1 MPARD
6 SLPRERRS
14 LALGGEHV
22 EYLLVRRR
30 GRRGVGLQVDS
41 DGLTV
46 NAPLSVPVARIEKMV
61 ADSQSWV
68 LRKLEVWRERQ
79 VPEQRWDD
87 GASIPWF
94 GGSLT
99 LRLETGSDSHA
110 VKGPDCIEYG
120 NGELRVRVTQPGAE
134 NVKRAVVA
142 WYRRAALAHLA
153 HRAFVIA
160 RVAGIAP
167 PRVMI
172 SSAMGRWGSCNSKRE
187 VRLSWRLVKARP
199 ELIDYVVAHELAH
212 LVHMNHS
219 KAFWAEVGRLCP
231 DYRRLRDELEA
242 GDHLHR
248 SF

>member
-1 MPARD
+1 MPTRD
-6 SLPRERRS
+6 SHPRERRS
-14 LALGGEHV
+14 LALGGAHV
-22 EYLLVRRR
+22 DYLLVRRR
-30 GRRGVGLQVDS
+30 GRRGVGLKVDS

-46 NAPLSVPVARIEKMV
+46 NAPLSLPVSRIEKMV
-61 ADSQSWV
+61 SDSQGWV
-68 LRKLEVWRERQ
+68 LKKLDVWRDRR

-87 GASIPWF
+87 GASLPWF
-94 GGSLT
+94 GGTLT
-99 LRLETGSDSHA
+99 LRVTQGA
-110 VKGPDCIEYG
+110 KAIEHG
-120 NGELRVRVTQPGAE
+120 DGELRARLALPTAE
-134 NVKRAVVA
+134 NVKREVIA

-160 RVAGIAP
+160 RVGGLPP

-187 VRLSWRLVKARP
+187 VRLSWRLVKATP

-231 DYRRLRDELEA
+231 DYRRLRDELDA

>member
-1 MPARD
+1 MPTLDPPA
-6 SLPRERRS
+6 RERRS
-14 LALGGEHV
+14 LALAGAEV
-22 EYLLVRRR
+22 SYLLVRRR

-46 NAPLSVPVARIEKMV
+46 NAPLSIPVSRIEKMV

-68 LRKLEVWRERQ
+68 LKKLEVWRERQ
-79 VPEQRWDD
+79 VPEQRWND
-87 GASIPWF
+87 GANVPWF
-94 GGSLT
+94 GGALT
-99 LRLETGSDSHA
+99 LRVA
-110 VKGPDCIEYG
+110 QGPRAIEHG
-120 NGELRVRVTQPGAE
+120 DGELRVRLATPDSE
-134 NVKRAVVA
+134 SVKREVIA

-160 RVAGIAP
+160 RLGGIAP

-187 VRLSWRLVKARP
+187 VRLSWRLIKAAP

-219 KAFWAEVGRLCP
+219 KAFWVEVGRLCP